1 MYLAIFARIMLRLAA
16 PLIFFILGSLS
27 FTLLRAEGLSM
38 PIDVMLRMDGKW
50 VLEVED
56 TQQEISLP
64 YISQKDR
71 RAILSYR
78 FCSPDSLG
86 TDLLYFWFEGL
97 AWEADFMLGDAYL
110 GMSDGPFGVRRV
122 AIPPQLM
129 RPGDWNELKIILTRG
144 KSLPW
149 HPEAFLAMLKTP
161 FLLNQSQLNIA
172 ESAQQKTYP
181 KADTVAIVAPYYR
194 SYGYSFNL
202 FEAVRTLQAVID
214 AKIGYVH
221 FPFPPGRELR
231 SLSERLGLK
240 EIDQLTDTTQIC
252 LINTYPYSA
261 RELPTQARFW
271 LDENAY
277 RTTDYGGI
285 RPLNS
290 DSVVE
295 PNRIDHPIGLMLML
309 LFPLLSMFLLKILN
323 PGYFTSQVSLM
334 LNPKLHL
341 STSLDATGSNT
352 GLLGILMIL
361 KGINLSIL
369 ISLIIYYVLRENE
382 WEQLNLIRDLS
393 LLNQWFYGSG
403 GLWQIFVRSIELTM
417 IWFGVKYLFLI
428 VLGRGFQ
435 IKGLVEGIM
444 SLEIA
449 ASFPLILFL
458 TLPLGLILFMNTL
471 WGGWAMSIF
480 LLLGL
485 LYLIRRAYVFFI
497 GLERLFNFSSAVN
510 FLYICALNLIP
521 YLIWL

>member
-1 MYLAIFARIMLRLAA
+1 MYLAIFARIMLRLAS
-16 PLIFFILGSLS
+16 PLLFLVLGLFSL
-27 FTLLRAEGLSM
+27 TLVRAEGLTM
-38 PIDVMLRMDGKW
+38 PINGMLRMDGKW
-50 VLEVED
+50 RLEVAD
-56 TQQEISLP
+56 TQREINLP
-64 YISQKDR
+64 YISHEDQ
-71 RAILSYR
+71 RAVLSYR
-78 FCSPDSLG
+78 FCSPDSFG
-86 TDLLYFWFEGL
+86 SDSLYFWFEGL

-110 GMSDGPFGVRRV
+110 GMSDRPFGVRRV
-122 AIPPQLM
+122 AIPPHLI
-129 RPGDWNELKIILTRG
+129 RPGDWNDFKIILTKG
-144 KSLPW
+144 ESFAW
-149 HPEAFLAMLKTP
+149 HPEAFLAMLKAP
-161 FLLNQSQLNIA
+161 VLLNHAQLNIA
-172 ESAQQKTYP
+172 ESSQEKVYT

-194 SYGYSFNL
+194 SYGYNFNL

-221 FPFPPGRELR
+221 FPFFPDRELQA
-231 SLSERLGLK
+231 LCKQLGLK
-240 EIDQLTDTTQIC
+240 EISQLADTTQVC
-252 LINTYPYSA
+252 LINAYPYSA

-271 LDENAY
+271 LDEEAY
-277 RTTDYGGI
+277 RTTHYGDI

-290 DSVVE
+290 ESVVE

-323 PGYFTSQVSLM
+323 PGYFSSQVSLL

-361 KGINLSIL
+361 KGINLSML
-369 ISLIIYYVLRENE
+369 VSLIIYYVLRENE

-393 LLNQWFYGSG
+393 LLNQWFYGSDS
-403 GLWQIFVRSIELTM
+403 LWQIFVKSIELTM
-417 IWFGVKYLFLI
+417 IWFGLKYLFLI

-458 TLPLGLILFMNTL
+458 NLPIGLIIFMNTL